1 MNGFPPGCWQAI
13 RQNSIFES
21 KGDTKPL
28 MMLSSLKL
36 LINWKANKRKELFT
50 VGDRLQSQTPS
61 WGQLL
66 SPCPPWL
73 CEEWRLS
80 AGDSSLWRP
89 LHSSHGQGAG
99 VSSHTGLKCWTC
111 TFYQTIPIT
120 LYQYTIINMKSFLRR
135 PWGGFIKG
143 YFKVDFDGPQGA
155 KGGQFQKGI
164 QVGISLGLVYYKISC
179 VTSNI
184 LQIQSRAWY
193 WSKCNLFG

>member
-73 CEEWRLS
+73 CEEWRAQCRRFQSLETSALQSRSGCRRLITHWIEMLDVYILS
-80 AGDSSLWRP
+80 NNTNNIVPVHHNKYEVFFKASLRR
-89 LHSSHGQGAG
+89 
-99 VSSHTGLKCWTC
+99 
-111 TFYQTIPIT
+111 FYQGV
-120 LYQYTIINMKSFLRR
+120 L
-135 PWGGFIKG
+135 
-143 YFKVDFDGPQGA
+143 
-155 KGGQFQKGI
+155 
-164 QVGISLGLVYYKISC
+164 
-179 VTSNI
+179 
-184 LQIQSRAWY
+184 
-193 WSKCNLFG
+193 